1 MKLVHP
7 DYEYHIDFSE
17 GSITALF
24 FDDSVNLRVWFMEL
38 VNQYKGEKGK
48 FVLSEKGEEISISE
62 NVMIVSDP
70 LLFEISDK
78 KITNKIQSM
87 LKSYVLSSDM
97 FIKTQTILSE
107 IEKYAEEIKAEFG
120 YPINFD
126 KFDSIALLKM
136 ISFGIEYEFSSEL
149 EKLLEYMNLLHD
161 ICGIK
166 AFVILNAFSVF
177 SKQEIEQLCKDC
189 SLQGHSLLLI
199 EGSSSL
205 SDEQLLFLK
214 KVIIDSDGCELY

>member
-17 GSITALF
+17 DSITAFF
-24 FDDSVNLRVWFMEL
+24 FDNPVSLRAWFMEL

-62 NVMIVSDP
+62 NMMIVSDP

-126 KFDSIALLKM
+126 KFDSIVLLKM

-166 AFVILNAFSVF
+166 AFVILNTFSVF

-189 SLQGHSLLLI
+189 SLQGHSLLFI

-205 SDEQLLFLK
+205 SDEQLLFLN

>member
-166 AFVILNAFSVF
+166 AFVILNAFF
-177 SKQEIEQLCKDC
+177 
-189 SLQGHSLLLI
+189 LLSG
-199 EGSSSL
+199 EKYYNEDVGV
-205 SDEQLLFLK
+205 E
-214 KVIIDSDGCELY
+214 